1 MKKSRAK
8 KPTTYQMSGNE
19 WRSLTLFEGWINRYS
34 EGDIIEVF
42 YNNGRVFRFRV
53 VTQKIA
59 EVIE

>member
-1 MKKSRAK
+1 MSKSIAK
-8 KPTTYQMSGNE
+8 KPSIYSMSGNE
-19 WRSLTLFEGWINRYS
+19 WRSLTFTKGWINRYS